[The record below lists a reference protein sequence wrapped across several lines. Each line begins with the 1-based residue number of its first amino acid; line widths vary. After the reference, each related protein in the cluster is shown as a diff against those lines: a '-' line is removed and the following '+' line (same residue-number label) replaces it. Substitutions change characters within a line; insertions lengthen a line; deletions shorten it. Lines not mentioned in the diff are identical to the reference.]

1 MKAPVV
7 IVAVTLTVGI
17 LVVASFLI
25 ATGAHGEDAV
35 RLACANL
42 SVPTLQPASLAATD
56 PIRFKEAE
64 SDRPIVR
71 HAAGNLSAAE
81 TFLQARIVT
90 LVAEREQACSST
102 GAPSPVRS

>member
-7 IVAVTLTVGI
+7 IVVVTLTVGI

-35 RLACANL
+35 RLACAN
-42 SVPTLQPASLAATD
+42 PPARTLQPSPQPTTD
-56 PIRFKEAE
+56 PIRFKGVEG
-64 SDRPIVR
+64 DRPIVK
-71 HAAGNLSAAE
+71 HAAGNLSAME
-81 TFLQARIVT
+81 TFRQARLLT

>member
-7 IVAVTLTVGI
+7 IVATAGI

-42 SVPTLQPASLAATD
+42 SAPTLQPSPLLATD
-56 PIRFKEAE
+56 PIEKHSFVEA
-64 SDRPIVR
+64 
-71 HAAGNLSAAE
+71 SAI
-81 TFLQARIVT
+81 R
-90 LVAEREQACSST
+90 
-102 GAPSPVRS
+102 